1 MSRDISEIDGF
12 EATTE
17 QAELRA
23 TVRAFARREFAP
35 TYLERAQST
44 DFPWKALQALGELG
58 LLHLLCPARHGG
70 PDEPAYVAAGI
81 AIEELAY
88 ADFNIANLVIPP
100 MIITY
105 LLGHFASDELQDAW
119 LPRLTSG
126 EAFVA
131 LGLTEPEVGSDAA
144 ALRTKAVRADGGW
157 LISGEKTSI
166 TAVPNAE
173 ACIVFARSGGAG
185 ARGVS
190 AFLVPLD
197 DVGVSQAAIPDPG
210 WKPIGRGSISFD
222 DVFVPDTAMIG
233 GEGEAFSKVMAGF
246 DFTRP
251 LLALTAIGAAQASI
265 DEAVEHVRRRRAFGA
280 ALASFE
286 GVSFPLAEHATRLVA
301 ARALCYQ
308 ALQRRER
315 GQAHTAL
322 AAMVKWLG
330 PRSAMEAAHDCMLL
344 LGHYGYTTDSPM
356 EQRLR
361 DIMAV
366 EIADGTA
373 QVQKI
378 IIARELFGR
387 EFVPY
392 GAARTPMPADGA

>member
-1 MSRDISEIDGF
+1 MSETDGF
-12 EATTE
+12 EATPE
-17 QAELRA
+17 QAQLRA
-23 TVRAFARREFAP
+23 SVRAFARREFAP
-35 TYLERAQST
+35 SYLARAQST
-44 DFPWKALQALGELG
+44 EFPWEALRSLSDLG
-58 LLHLLCPARHGG
+58 LLQLLCPPEHGG

-81 AIEELAY
+81 AVEELAY

-100 MIITY
+100 MIISY
-105 LLGHFASDELQDAW
+105 ILGQFGSSELQKEW
-119 LPRLTSG
+119 LPGLIAG
-126 EAFVA
+126 DAFIA

-144 ALRTKAVRADGGW
+144 SLRTKATRADGDGW

-166 TAVPNAE
+166 TAVPHAH
-173 ACIVFARSGGAG
+173 ACVVFARTGGRG

-197 DVGVSQAAIPDPG
+197 APGVTQASIADPG
-210 WKPIGRGSISFD
+210 WKPIGRGSIAFE
-222 DVFVPDTAMIG
+222 DVHVPDSAMIG

-251 LLALTAIGAAQASI
+251 LLALTAIGTAQASI
-265 DEAVEHVRRRRAFGA
+265 DDAAAYVRQRQAFGA
-280 ALASFE
+280 PLATFE

-301 ARALCYQ
+301 ARSLSYQ

-315 GQAHTAL
+315 GQPHTAL
-322 AAMVKWLG
+322 AAMCKWLG
-330 PRSAMEAAHDCMLL
+330 PRSSMEAAHDCMLL
-344 LGHYGYTTDSPM
+344 MGHYGYTTDNPM

-387 EFVPY
+387 DFVPY
-392 GAARTPMPADGA
+392 RNAGPTALTS

>member
-1 MSRDISEIDGF
+1 MTETAGF
-12 EATTE
+12 DADEE
-17 QAELRA
+17 QEQLRA
-23 TVRAFARREFAP
+23 SVRSFARREFAS
-35 TYLERAQST
+35 TYLSRAQST
-44 DFPWKALQALGELG
+44 EFPWKALRSLSEMG
-58 LLHLLCPARHGG
+58 LLHLLCPPERGG
-70 PDEPAYVAAGI
+70 PEQPAYIAAGI
-81 AIEELAY
+81 AVEELAY
-88 ADFNIANLVIPP
+88 ADFNIANLLIPP

-105 LLGHFASDELQDAW
+105 ILGEFASPQLQDEW
-119 LPRLTSG
+119 LPALTAG
-126 EAFVA
+126 ETFVA

-144 ALRTKAVRADGGW
+144 SLRTRATRDADGW
-157 LISGEKTSI
+157 VISGEKTSI
-166 TAVPNAE
+166 TAVPHAK
-173 ACIVFARSGGAG
+173 ACVVFARTGGSGAG
-185 ARGVS
+185 GVS

-197 DVGVSQAAIPDPG
+197 AAGVSQASIPDPG
-210 WKPIGRGSISFD
+210 WKPIGRGSIAFD
-222 DVFVPDTAMIG
+222 EVRVPDSAMIG
-233 GEGEAFSKVMAGF
+233 GAGEAFSTVMAGF

-265 DEAVEHVRRRRAFGA
+265 DDAAGYVRDRQAFGA
-280 ALASFE
+280 PLAAFE

-308 ALQRRER
+308 ALRRRER

-322 AAMVKWLG
+322 AAMCKWLG

-344 LGHYGYTTDSPM
+344 MGHYGYTTDNPM

-392 GAARTPMPADGA
+392 RGSSRAARPPREG

>member
-1 MSRDISEIDGF
+1 
-12 EATTE
+12 
-17 QAELRA
+17 
-23 TVRAFARREFAP
+23 VRSLARREFAP
-35 TYLERAQST
+35 TYLARAQST
-44 DFPWKALQALGELG
+44 DFPWKALRSLSDLG
-58 LLHLLCPARHGG
+58 LLHLLCPPEHGG
-70 PDEPAYVAAGI
+70 PDEPAYVASGI
-81 AIEELAY
+81 AVEELAY
-88 ADFNIANLVIPP
+88 ADFNIANLLIPP

-105 LLGHFASDELQDAW
+105 ILGQFGSQEMQATW
-119 LPRLTSG
+119 LPALTAG
-126 EAFVA
+126 ETFVA

-144 ALRTKAVRADGGW
+144 SLRTRATRVADGW
-157 LISGEKTSI
+157 LINGEKTSI
-166 TAVPNAE
+166 TAVPHAQ
-173 ACIVFARSGGAG
+173 ACIVFARTGGPG

-197 DVGVSQAAIPDPG
+197 VAGVSQASIPDPG
-210 WKPIGRGSISFD
+210 WKPIGRGSITFD
-222 DVFVPDTAMIG
+222 GVHVPDSAMIG

-265 DEAVEHVRRRRAFGA
+265 DDAVEHVRRRTAFGA
-280 ALASFE
+280 PLASFE
-286 GVSFPLAEHATRLVA
+286 GVSFPLAEHATKLVA

-315 GQAHTAL
+315 GQPHTAL

-330 PRSAMEAAHDCMLL
+330 PRNAMEAAHDCMLL
-344 LGHYGYTTDSPM
+344 MGHYGYTTDNPM

-378 IIARELFGR
+378 IIARQLFGR
-387 EFVPY
+387 DFVPY
-392 GAARTPMPADGA
+392 GGSGQPASPARNG

>member
-1 MSRDISEIDGF
+1 MNEVDGF
-12 EATTE
+12 DGSEE
-17 QAELRA
+17 QEQLRA
-23 TVRAFARREFAP
+23 SVRAFARRDFAP
-35 TYLERAQST
+35 SYLPRAQST
-44 DFPWKALQALGELG
+44 EFPWDALRSLSEMG
-58 LLHLLCPARHGG
+58 LLHLLCPPEHGG
-70 PDEPAYVAAGI
+70 PERPAYVAAGI
-81 AIEELAY
+81 AVEELAY
-88 ADFNIANLVIPP
+88 ADFNIANLLIPP

-105 LLGHFASDELQDAW
+105 ILGEFASPELRDEW
-119 LPRLTSG
+119 LPGLTAG
-126 EAFVA
+126 ELFVA

-144 ALRTKAVRADGGW
+144 SLRTKATRAEGGGW
-157 LISGEKTSI
+157 VISGEKTSI
-166 TAVPNAE
+166 TAIPHAQ
-173 ACIVFARSGGAG
+173 ACVVFARTGGRG

-197 DVGVSQAAIPDPG
+197 AAGVSQASIPDTG
-210 WKPIGRGSISFD
+210 WKPIGRGSIAFNE
-222 DVFVPDTAMIG
+222 VWVPDTAMVG
-233 GEGEAFSKVMAGF
+233 GEGEAFSTVMAGF

-265 DEAVEHVRRRRAFGA
+265 DDAVAHVRQRRAFGA
-280 ALASFE
+280 PLAAFE
-286 GVSFPLAEHATRLVA
+286 GVSFPLAEHATHLVA
-301 ARALCYQ
+301 ARSLCYQ

-322 AAMVKWLG
+322 AAMCKWLG
-330 PRSAMEAAHDCMLL
+330 PRSSMEAAHDSMLL
-344 LGHYGYTTDSPM
+344 MGHYGYTTDNPM

-387 EFVPY
+387 DFVPY
-392 GAARTPMPADGA
+392 RGSSEPVITPIQR

>member
-1 MSRDISEIDGF
+1 MSETDGF
-12 EATTE
+12 EADDE
-17 QAELRA
+17 QQQLRA
-23 TVRAFARREFAP
+23 TVRSFARREFAP
-35 TYLERAQST
+35 SYLSRAQST
-44 DFPWKALQALGELG
+44 DFPWAALRSLSELG
-58 LLHLLCPARHGG
+58 LLHLLCPPAHGG
-70 PDEPAYVAAGI
+70 PDEAAYVAAGI
-81 AIEELAY
+81 AVEELAY
-88 ADFNIANLVIPP
+88 ADFNIANLLIPP

-105 LLGHFASDELQDAW
+105 ILGEFASKEMQDEW
-119 LPRLTSG
+119 LPGLTAG
-126 EAFVA
+126 ESFVA

-144 ALRTKAVRADGGW
+144 ALRTRATRDGGGW

-166 TAVPNAE
+166 TAVPHAQ
-173 ACIVFARSGGAG
+173 ACIVFARTGGFG

-197 DVGVSQAAIPDPG
+197 AEGVTQAPIPDPG
-210 WKPIGRGSISFD
+210 WKPIGRGSIAFD
-222 DVFVPDTAMIG
+222 QVRVPDSAMIG
-233 GEGEAFSKVMAGF
+233 SEGEAFSTVMAGF

-265 DEAVEHVRRRRAFGA
+265 DDAAAYVRQRSAFGSPLA
-280 ALASFE
+280 AFE

-301 ARALCYQ
+301 ARSLCYQ

-315 GQAHTAL
+315 RLPHTAL
-322 AAMVKWLG
+322 AAMCKWMG
-330 PRSAMEAAHDCMLL
+330 PRASMEAAHDCMLL
-344 LGHYGYTTDSPM
+344 MGHYGYTTDSPM

-373 QVQKI
+373 QIQKI

-387 EFVPY
+387 DFVPY
-392 GAARTPMPADGA
+392 RGPSQPVAG